1 MSTEVIVRVEGGK
14 LVGRTAADAAALAEM
29 EGGEYRAVLTVPNG
43 RSVNQMR
50 LFQGFCE
57 TIAEGYPEPM
67 DKNGVVAVLKIEAG
81 HYEVR
86 KLADGTYYRVPKSIA
101 FNNMPSAEFSVFMD
115 RAFDAACLKFGPEL
129 SRGAFAEMQAMIA
142 PEPKQSRAA

>member
-1 MSTEVIVRVEGGK
+1 MSQEIIVRVEGGK
-14 LVGRTAADAAALAEM
+14 LVGRSAHDAEVLTEM

-43 RSVNQMR
+43 RSVSQMR
-50 LFQGFCE
+50 LFQGFCQ

-67 DKNGVVAVLKIEAG
+67 DKDGVVAVLKIEAA

-101 FNNMPSAEFSVFMD
+101 FNNMPSAQFSLFMD

-129 SRGAFAEMQAMIA
+129 SRGAFDAMQAMMS
-142 PEPKQSRAA
+142 PKPDQQAAA